1 MINIYPSSDSY
12 STSGFGRS
20 SATTLTSNPQGSNSA
35 AAAPTDTLLNK
46 LAENIPGMDAD
57 GLRSLKAED
66 FTPEKVADRISG
78 FVASGL
84 EAARARGASEERLQ
98 SMYEAAVSGVKKGFE
113 DAREILDNLQLLDG
127 ELAEQVKQTETL
139 TFEALDALA
148 PGTDEVSGAMATRKS
163 IIERFQN
170 AEDME
175 LNVTTRDGDEVRI
188 TFSRNQSYESAY
200 ASASDGKGNSASVF
214 SLSRSEYSEYSFSV
228 SGDLD
233 VDEAEALQSLIKD
246 VSSLAD
252 EFFDGDV
259 QKAFEQS
266 KSLSFDTSELASMSL
281 DMSYSRQYAA
291 ASSYEQVG
299 QIDQAGDKPGRRL
312 GHLMKG
318 MAESFNAPSLGF
330 LTSPGQLGR
339 SLMEGLVNQDA
350 RYSEA
355 PEAQQ
360 DIYDNNLLALLDAV
374 LPAEEVEVADNQPQ
388 TDTSSES

>member
-12 STSGFGRS
+12 TSSGLGRS
-20 SATTLTSNPQGSNSA
+20 SGTTLTSGNGNTGA
-35 AAAPTDTLLNK
+35 MAKKPTDTLLNK

-66 FTPEKVADRISG
+66 FTPEKVAERISG

-84 EAARARGASEERLQ
+84 EAARARGVGEERLQ

-113 DAREILDNLQLLDG
+113 DAREILDNLQLLNG
-127 ELAEQVKQTETL
+127 ELAEQVKQTESL

-148 PGTDEVSGAMATRKS
+148 PGTEEVSGALATRKS

-188 TFSRNQSYESAY
+188 SFSRNQNYESGY
-200 ASASDGKGNSASVF
+200 ASASDGQGNSASVF

-228 SGDLD
+228 SGELD
-233 VDEAEALQSLIKD
+233 NDEIDALQNLIKD

-266 KSLSFDTSELASMSL
+266 GSLSFDTSELASMSL
-281 DMSYSRQYAA
+281 DMSYTRQYAA
-291 ASSYEQVG
+291 VSRYEQVD
-299 QIDQAGDKPGRRL
+299 QLDQAADKPGRRL
-312 GHLMKG
+312 GHMMKD
-318 MAESFNAPSLGF
+318 MAETFGAPSLGF

-339 SLMEGLVNQDA
+339 DLFEGLVNQDS
-350 RYSEA
+350 RYSDSPQEL
-355 PEAQQ
+355 Q
-360 DIYDNNLLALLDAV
+360 DIYDNNLLDLLNAV
-374 LPAEEVEVADNQPQ
+374 LPLEEAEVAQNQPQ
-388 TDTSSES
+388 PDASTES

>member
-12 STSGFGRS
+12 TSSGLGRS
-20 SATTLTSNPQGSNSA
+20 SGTTLTSVNGNTGA
-35 AAAPTDTLLNK
+35 TANKPTDTLLNK

-66 FTPEKVADRISG
+66 FTPEKVAERISG

-84 EAARARGASEERLQ
+84 EAARARGVGEERLQ

-113 DAREILDNLQLLDG
+113 DAREILDNLQLLNG
-127 ELAEQVKQTETL
+127 ELAEQVKQTESL

-148 PGTDEVSGAMATRKS
+148 PGTDEISGGLSTRKS

-188 TFSRNQSYESAY
+188 SFSRNQNYESGY
-200 ASASDGKGNSASVF
+200 ASASDGQGNSASVF

-228 SGDLD
+228 SGELD
-233 VDEAEALQSLIKD
+233 NDEIDALQSLIKD

-266 KSLSFDTSELASMSL
+266 GSLSFDTSELASMSL
-281 DMSYSRQYAA
+281 DMSYTRQYAA
-291 ASSYEQVG
+291 VSRYEQVD
-299 QIDQAGDKPGRRL
+299 QLDQAADKPGRRL
-312 GHLMKG
+312 GHMMKD
-318 MAESFNAPSLGF
+318 MAETFGAPSLGF

-339 SLMEGLVNQDA
+339 DLFEGLVNQDS
-350 RYSEA
+350 RYSDSPQEL
-355 PEAQQ
+355 Q
-360 DIYDNNLLALLDAV
+360 DIYDNNLLDLLNAV
-374 LPAEEVEVADNQPQ
+374 LPLEEAEVAQNQPQ
-388 TDTSSES
+388 PDASTDS